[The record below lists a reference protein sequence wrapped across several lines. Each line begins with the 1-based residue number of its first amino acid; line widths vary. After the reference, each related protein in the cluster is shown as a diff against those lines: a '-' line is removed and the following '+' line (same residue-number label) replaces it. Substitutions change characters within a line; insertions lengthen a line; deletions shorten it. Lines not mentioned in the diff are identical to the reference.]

1 VIKLI
6 HDPIERG
13 SKMAGNIQMPTSRE
27 GWIMERKIMERRTI
41 LKGGA
46 AAIGMLGGASTT
58 VMTGVEQ
65 ASADAAQPPLPD
77 QILAAIRRFRETI
90 PANFDRDYIEKAI
103 IPFFLTS
110 FYEGERPMLPV
121 IDVNFSKENAL
132 PFDLWGLITR
142 DWRPTPED
150 GVTVFLQGLE
160 KRGPDNLRKRIY
172 FTAVTPDLYKP
183 MYSAKVVAFFD
194 KLMDQQF
201 ANKPFMRH
209 YLDYYFDLY
218 WDLHL
223 GVTGDA
229 IPFKVRQIGEAFNT
243 VLAYRNPLL
252 PITYDNYMIVR
263 ERLDFLKSWID
274 DRLTDIESGKI
285 KNSEKTIAWYWLKNA
300 GDGTHFA
307 KKDVVFEC
315 FHNFVAL
322 SQWGNS
328 IFGIMSRLSQDGGD
342 PAVQASFQKT
352 MSGDFENANGAP
364 FSPLELFVMELFRVI
379 SPNGG
384 SISAIHDART
394 TAYGASPQERF
405 GLPMERHSYISTPH
419 TSTSLDPVHWKD
431 PNAFDPQ
438 RYLSVPTSAQITE
451 DKCQQIGL
459 ARCPF
464 EITNFQVKD
473 GRKANV
479 TNSGF
484 GTVFGVV
491 DGKSLPV
498 CDYAGFA
505 PFGFGYRRCPG
516 EQLTIQV
523 FEDFLRKVWRDK
535 IVFRKLNL
543 GNPGQVPIGPNAVI
557 EDNLGFSRSA

>member
-1 VIKLI
+1 
-6 HDPIERG
+6 
-13 SKMAGNIQMPTSRE
+13 
-27 GWIMERKIMERRTI
+27 MERKLVERRTV
-41 LKGGA
+41 LKGGVA
-46 AAIGMLGGASTT
+46 TVGALGGAASST
-58 VMTGVEQ
+58 VVGGIEQ
-65 ASADAAQPPLPD
+65 VFAQAAPSPLPD
-77 QILAAIRRFRETI
+77 QILAAVRRFRETI
-90 PANFDRDYIEKAI
+90 PTNFDRDYVEKAV

-110 FYEGERPMLPV
+110 VYVGERPMLPT

-132 PFDLWGLITR
+132 PYDLWGLITR
-142 DWRPTPED
+142 DWRPTPAD

-160 KRGPDNLRKRIY
+160 KRGPNNLRKRIY
-172 FTAVTPDLYKP
+172 FSAVTPDLYRP
-183 MYSAKVVAFFD
+183 MYGPKVVVFFD
-194 KLMDQQF
+194 KLMDQKF

-223 GVTGDA
+223 GVTGEA
-229 IPFKVRQIGEAFNT
+229 IPFEVRQIGEAFNT

-274 DRLTDIESGKI
+274 DRLADIENGKT
-285 KNSEKTIAWYWLKNA
+285 KDPEKTIAWYWLKNA
-300 GDGTHFA
+300 GDGSHFA

-328 IFGIMSRLSQDGGD
+328 IFGIMSRLTEDGGD
-342 PAVQASFQKT
+342 PAVRASFQRT
-352 MSGDFENANGAP
+352 MSGNFDTANGAA
-364 FSPLELFVMELFRVI
+364 FSPLELLVMELFRVI

-384 SISAIHDART
+384 SISAVRDARG
-394 TAYGASPQERF
+394 GASPQERF
-405 GLPMERHSYISTPH
+405 GFPMERHSYINTPH
-419 TSTSLDPVHWKD
+419 TSTSLDPTHWKN

-451 DKCQQIGL
+451 AKCQQMGL
-459 ARCPF
+459 AQCPF
-464 EITNFQVKD
+464 EITNFDVKD
-473 GRKANV
+473 GRKTNI

-523 FEDFLRKVWRDK
+523 FEDFLRKVWRDN

-543 GNPGQVPIGPNAVI
+543 PNPGRVPIGPVAVI
-557 EDNLGFSRSA
+557 EDDFGFTRST

>member
-1 VIKLI
+1 
-6 HDPIERG
+6 
-13 SKMAGNIQMPTSRE
+13 
-27 GWIMERKIMERRTI
+27 METKIVERRTV

-46 AAIGMLGGASTT
+46 AAVAILGSGAPASLITT
-58 VMTGVEQ
+58 TEQ
-65 ASADAAQPPLPD
+65 AHADTSASSLPD
-77 QILAAIRRFRETI
+77 QILGALQRFHETI
-90 PANFDRDYIEKAI
+90 PANFDREYVENVLR
-103 IPFFLTS
+103 PFFLTS
-110 FYEGERPMLPV
+110 FYEGERPKLPL
-121 IDVNFSKENAL
+121 IDVTFSKENAL
-132 PFDLWGLITR
+132 PYDLWGLITR
-142 DWRPTPED
+142 DWRPSPED

-172 FTAVTPDLYKP
+172 FSGVTPDLYKP
-183 MYSAKVVAFFD
+183 MYSGKVIAFFD
-194 KLMDQQF
+194 KLMDQKF

-223 GVTGDA
+223 GVTADA
-229 IPFKVRQIGEAFNT
+229 VPFEVRQIGEAFNT

-252 PITYDNYMIVR
+252 PITHDNYMIVR

-274 DRLTDIESGKI
+274 DRLNDIESGKT
-285 KNSEKTIAWYWLKNA
+285 KNPEKTIAWYWLKNA
-300 GDGTHFA
+300 GDGRHFA

-328 IFGIMSRLSQDGGD
+328 IFGIMSRLSEDDGD
-342 PAVQASFQKT
+342 PAVRSSFQKT
-352 MSGDFENANGAP
+352 MSGDFDNANGAP

-394 TAYGASPQERF
+394 SAYGGSPQQKF
-405 GLPMERHSYISTPH
+405 GLPMERHSYINTPH

-431 PNAFDPQ
+431 PTAFDPS
-438 RYLSVPTSAQITE
+438 RYLGVPTSAQITE
-451 DKCQQIGL
+451 DKCRQIGL

-464 EITNFQVKD
+464 ETTNFEVKD
-473 GRKANV
+473 GRKANI

-523 FEDFLRKVWRDK
+523 FEDFVRKIWRDK

-543 GNPGQVPIGPNAVI
+543 ANAGQVPIGPTAVI
-557 EDNLGFSRSA
+557 EDDFGFTRSA